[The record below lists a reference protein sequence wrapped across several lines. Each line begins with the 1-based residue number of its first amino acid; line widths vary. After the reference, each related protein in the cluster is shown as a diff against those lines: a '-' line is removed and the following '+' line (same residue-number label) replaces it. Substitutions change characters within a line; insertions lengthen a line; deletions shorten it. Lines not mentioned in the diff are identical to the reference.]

1 VLQKEFIRIDKDKSG
16 TLTKWELEEMT
27 SSKLTKMY
35 NINWDE
41 IINECDYNGD
51 GVIDF
56 QEFISACIDR
66 KVLSNQND
74 LRVAFRILDTNKD
87 NTISIE
93 DFDDLFNS
101 YGGAKMDTD
110 LWQGLL

>member
-1 VLQKEFIRIDKDKSG
+1 MLQKEFIRIDKDKSG

-56 QEFISACIDR
+56 
-66 KVLSNQND
+66 
-74 LRVAFRILDTNKD
+74 
-87 NTISIE
+87 
-93 DFDDLFNS
+93 
-101 YGGAKMDTD
+101 
-110 LWQGLL
+110 

>member
-1 VLQKEFIRIDKDKSG
+1 MSLISGLSATQEELDVLQKEFIRIDKDKSG

-56 QEFISACIDR
+56 
-66 KVLSNQND
+66 
-74 LRVAFRILDTNKD
+74 
-87 NTISIE
+87 
-93 DFDDLFNS
+93 
-101 YGGAKMDTD
+101 
-110 LWQGLL
+110 